1 MKFDFRIDSENA
13 AFSGGEG
20 AGEVA
25 RLLRQTAE
33 RLEQGQE
40 CGRLT
45 DYNGNGCGTWDA
57 EAGAENFGI
66 RNSSSLQ
73 NDIKHLLQP
82 WHRQISYHAEQFVTH
97 HTLTQQ
103 VCARLHSSHTSDTSP
118 CTAREQR
125 IALPHT
131 QIPASVSTR
140 GLQ

>member
-57 EAGAENFGI
+57 EAGAEWRCEDCGTDSTEDLEGTTC
-66 RNSSSLQ
+66 RECG
-73 NDIKHLLQP
+73 
-82 WHRQISYHAEQFVTH
+82 RGTISEVK
-97 HTLTQQ
+97 
-103 VCARLHSSHTSDTSP
+103 
-118 CTAREQR
+118 
-125 IALPHT
+125 
-131 QIPASVSTR
+131 
-140 GLQ
+140 G